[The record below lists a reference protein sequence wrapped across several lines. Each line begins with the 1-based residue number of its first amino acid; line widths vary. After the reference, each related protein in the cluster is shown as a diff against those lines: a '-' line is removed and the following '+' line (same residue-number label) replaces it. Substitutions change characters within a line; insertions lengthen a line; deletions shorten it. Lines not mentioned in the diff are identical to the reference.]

1 MTDAIMTGHMKK
13 LWFRLV
19 NERNEWENKI
29 ITSSLNMFSTDK
41 TWKEVI
47 DDNSLS
53 KDLRPE
59 KRLLD
64 IAKKASKM
72 RTTLWFTKDEIQ
84 NGMPQAIVACGRY
97 TTCWNLLVYVEKLKS
112 VEKSRLTANQKFMMS
127 QSDAIRKMWEK
138 FQSNPMYNIQTY
150 TS

>member
-41 TWKEVI
+41 TWKDVI

-64 IAKKASKM
+64 IAKEASKM
-72 RTTLWFTKDEIQ
+72 RTTLWFT
-84 NGMPQAIVACGRY
+84 
-97 TTCWNLLVYVEKLKS
+97 LV
-112 VEKSRLTANQKFMMS
+112 SR
-127 QSDAIRKMWEK
+127 
-138 FQSNPMYNIQTY
+138 
-150 TS
+150 